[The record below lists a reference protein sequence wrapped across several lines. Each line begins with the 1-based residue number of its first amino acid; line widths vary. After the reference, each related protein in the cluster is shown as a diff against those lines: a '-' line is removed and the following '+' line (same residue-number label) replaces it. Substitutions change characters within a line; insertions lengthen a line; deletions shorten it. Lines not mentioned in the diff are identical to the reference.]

1 MINSLVSHTRIH
13 LLFPPTPPFIPL
25 ILRSPIFFLFF
36 LSSFPFIAFHLYINF
51 CNLAP
56 TRVVYQAGLDKI
68 DSLKANSQL
77 VALLLFLRTPPHP
90 THTTTTTMTTTT
102 TTTTTTTLTY
112 EKPQDVALTSHSVMA
127 LSLEGETRI
136 KTRDD

>member
-1 MINSLVSHTRIH
+1 MVRLLMITALSHIHAHH

-25 ILRSPIFFLFF
+25 ILRSPIFFFFF

-68 DSLKANSQL
+68 DSLKANSNS
-77 VALLLFLRTPPHP
+77 LLLFFRTP
-90 THTTTTTMTTTT
+90 HTTTTMATTTT
-102 TTTTTTTLTY
+102 TSTTTSTTLTY
-112 EKPQDVALTSHSVMA
+112 EKPHDVALTSHSVMA